1 MYISSSVILPFE
13 VKLTAWQTIIE
24 WDDRYDP
31 PQETSYERTTTVTLK
46 AGQKESDHNNFW
58 LGVSN
63 GGSWGWNIYVN
74 GIEKINGDTYVYNG
88 ITYNIVVL

>member
-46 AGQKESDHNNFW
+46 AGQKESDHIISG
-58 LGVSN
+58 LEYLMVAVGVGTSM
-63 GGSWGWNIYVN
+63 
-74 GIEKINGDTYVYNG
+74 
-88 ITYNIVVL
+88 